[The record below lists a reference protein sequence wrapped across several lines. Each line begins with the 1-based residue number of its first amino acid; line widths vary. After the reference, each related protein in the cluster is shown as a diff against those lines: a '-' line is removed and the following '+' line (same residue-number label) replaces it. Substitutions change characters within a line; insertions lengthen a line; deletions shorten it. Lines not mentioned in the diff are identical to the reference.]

1 MCPTPSCVVLFVL
14 QDLVPQCCFLLVSPG
29 EQSFLW
35 VGKSFA
41 TGLLQ
46 VSYVWNEWTDTYT
59 VGV

>member
-1 MCPTPSCVVLFVL
+1 MAMIGADLAVSDTLAPHPFLCFLLLL
-14 QDLVPQCCFLLVSPG
+14 QDLLPQCCFLLVSPG

-46 VSYVWNEWTDTYT
+46 V
-59 VGV
+59 G